1 MDYQVLGPK
10 RLTHPTPV
18 ILSHPMS
25 TKEERIKALHDR
37 ELELKQKI
45 KILVRRRRTIE
56 TSEQRAR
63 RRKEAQ
69 AKIVYGALAKAY
81 LDNHPEDRWFRQFM
95 RDSIKASPTLKINP
109 VLVEW
114 AKELGQTKQGG

>member
-1 MDYQVLGPK
+1 
-10 RLTHPTPV
+10 
-18 ILSHPMS
+18 MS
-25 TKEERIKALHDR
+25 TKDERIKALHDR

-45 KILVRRRRTIE
+45 KILARRRRTIE
-56 TSEQRAR
+56 SSTQRIR

-95 RDSIKASPTLKINP
+95 RDSIKASPTVKINP
-109 VLVEW
+109 VLAEW
-114 AKELGQTKQGG
+114 AKALSESK